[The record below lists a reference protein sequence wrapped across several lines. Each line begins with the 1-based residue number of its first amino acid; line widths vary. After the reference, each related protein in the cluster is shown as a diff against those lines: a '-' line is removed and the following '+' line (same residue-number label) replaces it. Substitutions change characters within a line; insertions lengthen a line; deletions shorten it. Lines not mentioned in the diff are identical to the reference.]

1 MCIKLNVW
9 FPREISQRD
18 CVQCSNYVFVVIFYI
33 SVLNESISRFSL
45 KLLSRVRKVLSAS
58 AISAWLKTLT
68 STLIMFLDHKN
79 LSNNNYCN
87 KLFIKGK
94 EQFWALKLS
103 KMNFFFIFPTIR
115 PEISRAKLKVSFVNR
130 KYFSS
135 SIFL

>member
-1 MCIKLNVW
+1 MKLNTW
-9 FPREISQRD
+9 FPRAISQRD
-18 CVQCSNYVFVVIFYI
+18 CVQCNSYVFVIIFI
-33 SVLNESISRFSL
+33 SMYYESISRFSFVI
-45 KLLSRVRKVLSAS
+45 SRVRKVLSAS
-58 AISAWLKTLT
+58 DTFAWLKTLT
-68 STLIMFLDHKN
+68 LTLIMFLDHKN

-130 KYFSS
+130 NYFSS